1 MKFAFALVF
10 LVAVASAAPAPQQPA
25 VPDSPLSQL
34 LQDAILEPATQ
45 NEALARNSR
54 QTDFSNQNSPLSQ
67 LLYDILQIPQMALQA
82 VSRLLTNP
90 GNTIGQSFSF
100 ANTKPLQ
107 QQQTPNL
114 I

>member
-34 LQDAILEPATQ
+34 LQDAIL
-45 NEALARNSR
+45 
-54 QTDFSNQNSPLSQ
+54 
-67 LLYDILQIPQMALQA
+67 IPQMALQA